1 MDDFEAKIRLAR
13 AIHSGD
19 NSSSFLVKNGF
30 IFNFIEKKPI
40 DSLLLENSIWFWL
53 KNTFDHTHYRTYSTQ
68 YVVIAS
74 IDLIASFGCC
84 CWFFVRFEYISG
96 EMPYTCELC
105 HRTFT
110 FQQSYHR
117 HLSYHTNDRPHSCS
131 ICGRAFKELS
141 TLHNH
146 QRIHSG
152 EKPFECETCG
162 SYSNAFSNPFHK
174 CVTYCSVLFFSLS
187 FILELDSI
195 CHIDVLLMP
204 IYFFNSV
211 IHSLLN

>member
-1 MDDFEAKIRLAR
+1 
-13 AIHSGD
+13 
-19 NSSSFLVKNGF
+19 
-30 IFNFIEKKPI
+30 
-40 DSLLLENSIWFWL
+40 
-53 KNTFDHTHYRTYSTQ
+53 
-68 YVVIAS
+68 
-74 IDLIASFGCC
+74 
-84 CWFFVRFEYISG
+84 
-96 EMPYTCELC
+96 MPYSCELC

-174 CVTYCSVLFFSLS
+174 CVTYCSAFFLSVFLSFLNLIPFVIPKFFLCLFTFLIPS
-187 FILELDSI
+187 FILYLI
-195 CHIDVLLMP
+195 RKVLSSASL
-204 IYFFNSV
+204 IFGSSAYSCKYF
-211 IHSLLN
+211 L

>member
-1 MDDFEAKIRLAR
+1 MECDPLSMEYSIKSRL
-13 AIHSGD
+13 
-19 NSSSFLVKNGF
+19 KC
-30 IFNFIEKKPI
+30 P
-40 DSLLLENSIWFWL
+40 
-53 KNTFDHTHYRTYSTQ
+53 FDHTHPSCLKQ
-68 YVVIAS
+68 YVVTAS
-74 IDLIASFGCC
+74 IDSIASFGKIVCV
-84 CWFFVRFEYISG
+84 FSYSG

-152 EKPFECETCG
+152 EKPFECENCG
-162 SYSNAFSNPFHK
+162 SY
-174 CVTYCSVLFFSLS
+174 C
-187 FILELDSI
+187 IQ
-195 CHIDVLLMP
+195 
-204 IYFFNSV
+204 
-211 IHSLLN
+211 